1 MTDFLTAPLETITNF
16 TKSYHDLF
24 KDQRLRKGF
33 DATITGILSSGT
45 TKVSQIART
54 APQTAHVPH
63 AEKRIRRLIRKGN
76 QRGQVSAAEINQKF
90 LELGAQKLAHQL
102 EVRVILD
109 GSDLRKP
116 YSTDL
121 EFLSTVRALDGDLI
135 PGYCTLNAFAF
146 TNTGIQTLLYQK
158 TFSPQD
164 PSFKS
169 ERDLVHTA
177 ILEISTA
184 LRAAGVGRI
193 TWILDR
199 GFDDEK
205 VIAWILERH
214 DCFVI
219 RAQHNRNVS
228 LEFAAKTQKLFS
240 LLRQQTVLGSIQIK
254 RPTLE
259 SGKHKKRLSTANTRV
274 FTGWVNDQHLIN
286 VVGLEFTGGKPDD
299 TGWVLLTNLPVSS
312 FEQAQHVIAL
322 YVLRWS
328 IEEVFAWMK
337 TTLDWE
343 AVQVLDFQAVRT
355 LVAYAFVAATF
366 VFELM
371 EGVEPR
377 VITFLAYLG
386 GWMPRVGLKPGRRV
400 LTLGLQRFFSS
411 LLVESLSGS
420 MQLVNSVEHVSI
432 RDRE

>member
-45 TKVSQIART
+45 TKVSQIARA
-54 APQTAHVPH
+54 APQTAHVPY
-63 AEKRIRRLIRKGN
+63 AEKRVRRLIRKGN
-76 QRGQVSAAEINQKF
+76 KRGQVSAGDINQKF
-90 LELGAQKLAHQL
+90 LELGAKKLARQL

-116 YSTDL
+116 YSTNL

-135 PGYCTLNAFAF
+135 PGFNTLNAFAF
-146 TNTGIQTLLYQK
+146 TNSGVQTLLYHK

-169 ERDLVHTA
+169 ERDQVHTA

-205 VIAWILERH
+205 VIAWILELH
-214 DCFVI
+214 DCFIV

-228 LEFAAKTQKLFS
+228 LEFAGKTQKLFW
-240 LLRQQTVLGSIQIK
+240 LLSKQTLLGSIQIK

-259 SGKHKKRLSTANTRV
+259 SGKPKKRLSTANTRV
-274 FTGWVNDQHLIN
+274 LTGWVNNQHLLHA
-286 VVGLEFTGGKPDD
+286 VGLEFTAGQSDD

-312 FEQAQHVIAL
+312 LEQAQHVIAL

-328 IEEVFAWMK
+328 IEEIFAWMK

-343 AVQVLDFQAVRT
+343 AVQVLHFEALRT

-366 VFELM
+366 VFELT
-371 EGVEPR
+371 EGEPR
-377 VITFLAYLG
+377 VISFLAYLG
-386 GWMPRVGLKPGRRV
+386 GWIPRVGVKPGRKV
-400 LTLGLQRFFSS
+400 LTLGLQRFCSS
-411 LLVESLSGS
+411 LLVARLSGG
-420 MQLVNSVEHVSI
+420 MQRVNVVEYTNI
-432 RDRE
+432 LDRE

>member
-1 MTDFLTAPLETITNF
+1 MTDFLTAPLETISNF

-24 KDQRLRKGF
+24 KDQRLRKAF

-45 TKVSQIART
+45 TKVSQIARA

-63 AEKRIRRLIRKGN
+63 AEKRVRRLIRKGN
-76 QRGQVSAAEINQKF
+76 KRGQVSAEDINQKF
-90 LELGAQKLAHQL
+90 LELGAKKLARQL

-116 YSTDL
+116 YSNDL

-135 PGYCTLNAFAF
+135 PGYNTLNAFAF
-146 TNTGIQTLLYQK
+146 TNTGIQTLLYHK
-158 TFSPQD
+158 MFSPQD

-169 ERDLVHTA
+169 ERDHVHTA

-205 VIAWILERH
+205 VIAWILELH

-228 LEFAAKTQKLFS
+228 LEFTGKTQKLFS
-240 LLRQQTVLGSIQIK
+240 LLGKQTILGSIQIK

-274 FTGWVNDQHLIN
+274 LTCWVNNQHL
-286 VVGLEFTGGKPDD
+286 VQAVGLEFTGAKPDD

-312 FEQAQHVIAL
+312 LESAQHVIAL

-328 IEEVFAWMK
+328 IEEIFAWMK

-343 AVQVLDFQAVRT
+343 AVQVLNFEALQS
-355 LVAYAFVAATF
+355 LVVYAFVAGAF
-366 VFELM
+366 VFELS
-371 EGVEPR
+371 EGEPR
-377 VITFLAYLG
+377 VVAFLAYLG
-386 GWMPRVGLKPGRRV
+386 GWLPRVYLLPVFRV
-400 LTLGLQRFFSS
+400 VCNS
-411 LLVESLSGS
+411 LVALSTVLFMNG
-420 MQLVNSVEHVSI
+420 E
-432 RDRE
+432 

>member
-1 MTDFLTAPLETITNF
+1 MTDFLTTPLETITNF

-45 TKVSQIART
+45 TKVSQIARA
-54 APQTAHVPH
+54 APQTTHVPH
-63 AEKRIRRLIRKGN
+63 AEKRVRRLIRKGN
-76 QRGQVSAAEINQKF
+76 KRGQVSAADINQKF
-90 LELGAQKLAHQL
+90 LELGSKKLAHQL

-146 TNTGIQTLLYQK
+146 TNTEIQTLLYHK
-158 TFSPQD
+158 TFSPQN

-169 ERDLVHTA
+169 ERDEVHTA

-214 DCFVI
+214 DCFII
-219 RAQHNRNVS
+219 RAQHNRNVN
-228 LEFAAKTQKLFS
+228 LEFAGKQHKLFS
-240 LLRQQTVLGSIQIK
+240 TLQKQNTLGTIQIK

-259 SGKHKKRLSTANTRV
+259 SGKPKKRLSTANTR
-274 FTGWVNDQHLIN
+274 TLTCWVNNQHLIN
-286 VVGLEFTGGKPDD
+286 VVGLEFLGGKQGDL
-299 TGWVLLTNLPVSS
+299 GWVLLTNLPVESL
-312 FEQAQHVIAL
+312 EQAQHVIAL

-343 AVQVLDFQAVRT
+343 AVQVLDFEAVRT
-355 LVAYAFVAATF
+355 LVAYAFIAAVF

-377 VITFLAYLG
+377 VIRFLAYLG
-386 GWMPRVGLKPGRRV
+386 GWVPRVGVKPGRKV

-411 LLVESLSGS
+411 LLVASLSGS
-420 MQLVNSVEHVSI
+420 MQFVNNVEHGNI
-432 RDRE
+432 HDRE